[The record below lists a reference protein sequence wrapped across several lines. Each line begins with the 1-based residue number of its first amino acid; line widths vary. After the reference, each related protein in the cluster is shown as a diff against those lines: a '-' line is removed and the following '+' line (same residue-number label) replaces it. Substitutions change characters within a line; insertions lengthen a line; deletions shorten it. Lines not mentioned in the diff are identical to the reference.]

1 MEGALGD
8 RGRALEEAFFAQKN
22 RELLGNLIEELAEVE
37 TKSAL
42 AAMTGIQDPAV
53 IDELFAAGISTDTL
67 AAFSLVPL
75 VAVAWADGSVA
86 LEEREAILKAAANEG
101 IQTES
106 NAGKLLQD
114 WLVDTPPDDLLATWK
129 DYASA
134 VKASVSNKAQK
145 RIAGDVL
152 GRARAVA
159 KAAGGILGIGS
170 ISESEEKVLEELSAV
185 LS

>member
-129 DYASA
+129 DYASG

>member
-114 WLVDTPPDDLLATWK
+114 WL
-129 DYASA
+129 
-134 VKASVSNKAQK
+134 
-145 RIAGDVL
+145 I
-152 GRARAVA
+152 
-159 KAAGGILGIGS
+159 
-170 ISESEEKVLEELSAV
+170 
-185 LS
+185 